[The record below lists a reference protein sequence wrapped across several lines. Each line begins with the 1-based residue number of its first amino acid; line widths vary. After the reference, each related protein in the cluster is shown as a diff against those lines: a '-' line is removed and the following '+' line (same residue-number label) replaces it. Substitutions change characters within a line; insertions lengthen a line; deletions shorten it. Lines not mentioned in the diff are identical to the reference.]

1 MLSKNVT
8 MRVNSRRCSVEV
20 IADILHIA
28 RNGARKTRIVY
39 GANINFKLLNNYLK
53 RLERSGL
60 ITTDPR
66 DGAII
71 KTTEK
76 GREYLRQYESLRK
89 LGVL

>member
-8 MRVNSRRCSVEV
+8 MRVNSRRSSVEV
-20 IADILHIA
+20 IADILYAA

-60 ITTDPR
+60 IAVDSENN
-66 DGAII
+66 AII

-76 GREYLRQYESLRK
+76 GLEYLRQYNSLRK
-89 LGVL
+89 LGIL